1 MNIGHPRA
9 IRTTVFLLVTL
20 VLVGSSEVLAQS
32 QSQWATL
39 ADRAYINING
49 AFQGTT
55 DRTFTG
61 TLTEQLYDEPAT
73 YELTEGLSVG
83 GSTFDVGF
91 GARVWSNLAAGV
103 AISSVSSS
111 STLSASGTVPH
122 PLFFNQHRENVPYQA
137 PSAFSQSNLAYHVQ
151 FSWFVPFSD
160 TFDVAIFAGPSFFA
174 IDHRTGS
181 LPVSIENSG
190 SLSGD
195 ATLTQ
200 VSTQVGSGSAT
211 GVNAGIDVTYQLM
224 ELMGARVGAGVMA
237 RWSSGTV
244 DLVTAGGS
252 QSVNAGGVQIA
263 VGARVRF

>member
-9 IRTTVFLLVTL
+9 IRTTVLLLVTL

-32 QSQWATL
+32 QWKTL

-61 TLTEQLYDEPAT
+61 TLSEQLYDEPAT

-91 GARVWSNLAAGV
+91 GARVWSNLAAGL

-111 STLSASGTVPH
+111 STLSASGTIPH
-122 PLFFNQHRENVPYQA
+122 PLFFGKNRVNVPYQA

-160 TFDVAIFAGPSFFA
+160 KFDVAIFAGPSFFA
-174 IDHRTGS
+174 IDHRTGT

-190 SLSGD
+190 SLGGD

-200 VSTQVGSGSAT
+200 VSTQLVSGSAT
-211 GVNAGIDVTYQLM
+211 GVNAGIDVTYHLM
-224 ELMGARVGAGVMA
+224 ELTGARVGAGFMA

-244 DLVTAGGS
+244 DLATAGGS